1 MEIARAAWARASK
14 AEAVEV
20 GAETVATVAMVADTE
35 VPKVVEERA
44 AVREAAAV
52 ETAGWMAA
60 VARAEGG
67 AGGAVGVGGGGAAGG
82 AGGGAGAAKKKK
94 KRGWRWILNPG
105 TTWRFAS
112 SGPTPPLSSAHLWDA
127 RAC

>member
-44 AVREAAAV
+44 AVREAARLAVVAAPQACLLGTAVAWWAAAAQGVVQREEVPLVSVAMVVAVWAVVEREAAAV
-52 ETAGWMAA
+52 ETA
-60 VARAEGG
+60 
-67 AGGAVGVGGGGAAGG
+67 
-82 AGGGAGAAKKKK
+82 
-94 KRGWRWILNPG
+94 
-105 TTWRFAS
+105 
-112 SGPTPPLSSAHLWDA
+112 
-127 RAC
+127 C